1 MKTLTATLEGKPDQ
15 PVPRW
20 VEPKHIVIRIMV
32 VLLIAHLRI
41 KHKNQVEST
50 ILRTFC
56 SKKKGFFY
64 RDSHHVPM
72 CQVVN
77 EEDVCMSVVTLE
89 IFRWMVVGVVGFML
103 ATFVAL
109 NLREHIMSRGQR
121 WVYIVAS
128 IFLLQ
133 LVVVVA
139 LKANVG
145 TRTEEGQYEKIWETK
160 ESKLNTSDNNG
171 DENSRG
177 PFNQV
182 VKVAIIIGFG
192 LIVILTK
199 QRKRRDGGLRGLF
212 TSVAPRVGRTSLS
225 IGIVVSFYEVVKYVL
240 YLRYP
245 TS

>member
-1 MKTLTATLEGKPDQ
+1 MHAYKMQPSSRLTHNFQIAMQLKLKCSPNDDSPANVEATQCGIQYSEKRTSLGRIPSNVKKMISAFEGGLGQ
-15 PVPRW
+15 
-20 VEPKHIVIRIMV
+20 
-32 VLLIAHLRI
+32 
-41 KHKNQVEST
+41 
-50 ILRTFC
+50 
-56 SKKKGFFY
+56 
-64 RDSHHVPM
+64 
-72 CQVVN
+72 
-77 EEDVCMSVVTLE
+77 CMSVVTLE

-177 PFNQV
+177 PFNQPWGLKINIEQV
-182 VKVAIIIGFG
+182 LKV
-192 LIVILTK
+192 LCCSHVRVIHE
-199 QRKRRDGGLRGLF
+199 
-212 TSVAPRVGRTSLS
+212 PNRT
-225 IGIVVSFYEVVKYVL
+225 VPM
-240 YLRYP
+240 RP
-245 TS
+245 